1 MPLKVINQ
9 QLTENHQIV
18 PKTNEVSVGFLCCE
32 LPIIF
37 GSLYHRLTTDQLQLR
52 ADSIISL

>member
-1 MPLKVINQ
+1 MPLKIINQ

-18 PKTNEVSVGFLCCE
+18 PKTNEVSVGSSCCE

-37 GSLYHRLTTDQLQLR
+37 GSLYHPLTTDKLQLR